1 MEMEKFKTRYYRW
14 ENNIKADFEHKQC
27 MRLPSIPQ
35 KIWGNFEH
43 VKNFLFFN
51 FKMEIIT

>member
-1 MEMEKFKTRYYRW
+1 MEKFKTRYYRW
-14 ENNIKADFEHKQC
+14 EYNIKADFEHKQC
-27 MRLPSIPQ
+27 MRLPSISQ